1 MKSARAGAART
12 IVAAAILMA
21 LPQPAQA
28 LDWAVNTLDD
38 LDDGTCD
45 GTHCS
50 LREALASLG
59 SNDTVSFDFTSTG
72 QTTFTIAINSG
83 LLIDAGEVIIDG
95 LDCTG
100 CGTVASNTNSV
111 SAGFNSAL
119 AVRIEPSGTYSGG
132 PLLTIEGNDVG
143 VIGLNLDGGPGSA
156 VVVDGEG
163 TILEDLWIGTSISG
177 GAGIGNTGNGIE
189 TLVAPDLEILDC
201 LISGNAANGI
211 SISDP
216 ASDRPIIQGSIIGLD
231 VTGTTPDGNSGHGI
245 YILGNGAD
253 IVRPTI
259 GGTSASE
266 GNLVSGN
273 TGDGIHLKDKILGEN
288 LTATQSYG
296 VIANNI
302 VGTNGAVTVALPNGG
317 SGLRLQASPGGGN
330 EPEELWVVDN
340 VFSGNGGAGIWLEG
354 TKEIVIHNN
363 AVGTDIA
370 GTAQLGNAGAG
381 IYLAGALVAGGH
393 DTKDH
398 EIGAIGAGNIVAY
411 NEGVGVHVH
420 RRQTSGSGEKVKE
433 NPIRGNS
440 IYGNGGTGGAL
451 GIDLESDSSGPGPTT
466 PAANACT
473 NDDTMGNRGIGRP
486 EITSAD
492 YAAGTLT
499 VVGTSCS
506 NAVVDVYLA
515 DGDPS
520 GYGEPMT
527 YLGSV
532 TASGTA
538 WTLTTAA
545 TGLANND
552 PITALQTDSELE
564 TSESALNVALL
575 SCDDDGDGVD
585 STIVDCGGTDCDDT
599 DPTTYPGATELCDG
613 VDNGCN
619 GSVPANEADGDGD
632 GEMICAGDC
641 DDTSAAINT
650 SATEVCDGVDTDCDT
665 VIPAD
670 ETDDDGDGD
679 NECGDGDCDDTDLT
693 IFVGATETCDGV
705 DEDCDTVVDN
715 GFDGDGDTVT
725 SCGPDGIASNADD
738 DCDDTNSSIFP
749 GATDTPDDGI
759 DQDCSGTDTITCF
772 VDNDGDGWGSASTLL
787 APDGDCTGTG
797 EATGTGDCDD
807 NDGAVFPGQ
816 TEACNGIDD
825 SCAGSLGASEIDADS
840 DGEMACAGDCDDTAA
855 AINTSATE
863 VCDAIDN
870 DCDTTVDEGFD
881 ADGDGV
887 TTCGPDGIANNTDDD
902 CDDTASGIFPGATD
916 TPDDGIDQDCSGAD
930 TVTCYVDGDGD
941 GVGDGV
947 LLAADGDCTDTG
959 EAAVDGDCDD
969 AVATIFPGATETCD
983 GVDQDCDTDIDEDFD
998 GDGDGY
1004 AAGTGC
1010 PAPVDCDDTNAAI
1023 NPGALEICDTIDN
1036 NCDGQID
1043 EEADGDGDG
1052 FTNCQGDCDDGNA
1065 TVFPGATEACDGLDT
1080 DCDTTLPADEA
1091 DADSDGEMACA
1102 GDCDDADASINT
1114 TAAEVCDGVDQ
1125 DCDSLVDEGFDADG
1139 DGVTTCGADG
1149 VSGNADDDCDD
1160 GDAAVLPGGTETCDG
1175 VDEDCDGS
1183 IDEDFDGDGDGF
1195 VAGAGCPGVLDCD
1208 DTNAAVNP
1216 DATEAC
1222 DGIDNNCDGQIDE
1235 EADNDGDGFT
1245 NCTGDCDDTNA
1256 AINPSASETCDGV
1269 DEDCDGAL
1277 PADEA
1282 DADNDGEMECDGDCD
1297 DADAA
1302 VNTSAAEVCDTV
1314 DNDCDGTVDEG
1325 LDLDGD
1331 GFLPCVDDCDD
1342 DDADVH
1348 PDADELCDGID
1359 QDCDGDLDEDFDV
1372 DGDGVTSCGDDG
1384 TDGTEDDDCDDDDDT
1399 VHPGATEVCDGVDN
1413 DCDGDIDEVVDE
1425 DGDGVTGCDGDC
1437 DDNDDTVYPGADE
1450 LCDGL
1455 DNDCDELVPD
1465 VETDDDGDGDSEC
1478 GDGDCDDEDAT
1489 VFVGAEEVCED
1500 DIDQDCDGADTL
1512 CEDVVPGDV
1521 DVTLGEVPGCQD
1533 CASVSPGG
1541 GGGAWLLLVL
1551 IGALRR
1557 RRTA

>member
-1 MKSARAGAART
+1 MSRLTRRTFAATVAAGAMLAAMPSFAQDELVINSFGGSYEKTHRDLVITPFEEKYGVKVKVVTAYSADTLAQLRAQKENPQFDVVHFSGGLET
-12 IVAAAILMA
+12 IAASEELLAPIKPADLSNYGQMYPFAVEGIEKGVGPMYKVAAIGLLYNTEEVSPAPTSWMDLTNPAYAKSVLLTDAAANTYGMLGMLMMNK
-21 LPQPAQA
+21 
-28 LDWAVNTLDD
+28 VNGGTLDD
-38 LDDGTCD
+38 
-45 GTHCS
+45 
-50 LREALASLG
+50 
-59 SNDTVSFDFTSTG
+59 V
-72 QTTFTIAINSG
+72 QP
-83 LLIDAGEVIIDG
+83 G
-95 LDCTG
+95 LDFVG
-100 CGTVASNTNSV
+100 KLLKGGATVISKSPEIQQNFAQ
-111 SAGFNSAL
+111 GSAL
-119 AVRIEPSGTYSGG
+119 IAPYAQDYAFT
-132 PLLTIEGNDVG
+132 LTKA
-143 VIGLNLDGGPGSA
+143 GLP
-156 VVVDGEG
+156 VKFGE
-163 TILEDLWIGTSISG
+163 
-177 GAGIGNTGNGIE
+177 
-189 TLVAPDLEILDC
+189 APF
-201 LISGNAANGI
+201 A
-211 SISDP
+211 
-216 ASDRPIIQGSIIGLD
+216 QW
-231 VTGTTPDGNSGHGI
+231 
-245 YILGNGAD
+245 
-253 IVRPTI
+253 
-259 GGTSASE
+259 
-266 GNLVSGN
+266 
-273 TGDGIHLKDKILGEN
+273 
-288 LTATQSYG
+288 
-296 VIANNI
+296 IANNI
-302 VGTNGAVTVALPNGG
+302 VGTNGATSVALPNGG

-340 VFSGNGGAGIWLEG
+340 VFSGNGAAGIWLEG
-354 TKEIVIHNN
+354 TKEIVVHNN

-381 IYLAGALVAGGH
+381 IYLAGALLSGGH

-564 TSESALNVALL
+564 TSESAQNVALL

-772 VDNDGDGWGSASTLL
+772 VDNDGDGWGSASTVL

-797 EATGTGDCDD
+797 EATGTGDC
-807 NDGAVFPGQ
+807 NDTNGAVFPGQ
-816 TEACNGIDD
+816 TEACNGVDD

-902 CDDTASGIFPGATD
+902 CDDTSALVLPGAGELCDAIDQDCDGTVDEGFDGDGDGVTTCGPDGIANNTDDDCDDTASGIFPGATD

-947 LLAADGDCTDTG
+947 LLAIDGDCTDTG

-969 AVATIFPGATETCD
+969 AVATVFPGATETCD
-983 GVDQDCDTDIDEDFD
+983 GIDQDCDTLVDEDFD

-1023 NPGALEICDTIDN
+1023 NPGALEI
-1036 NCDGQID
+1036 Q
-1043 EEADGDGDG
+1043 
-1052 FTNCQGDCDDGNA
+1052 
-1065 TVFPGATEACDGLDT
+1065 
-1080 DCDTTLPADEA
+1080 
-1091 DADSDGEMACA
+1091 
-1102 GDCDDADASINT
+1102 
-1114 TAAEVCDGVDQ
+1114 
-1125 DCDSLVDEGFDADG
+1125 
-1139 DGVTTCGADG
+1139 
-1149 VSGNADDDCDD
+1149 
-1160 GDAAVLPGGTETCDG
+1160 
-1175 VDEDCDGS
+1175 
-1183 IDEDFDGDGDGF
+1183 
-1195 VAGAGCPGVLDCD
+1195 
-1208 DTNAAVNP
+1208 
-1216 DATEAC
+1216 
-1222 DGIDNNCDGQIDE
+1222 
-1235 EADNDGDGFT
+1235 
-1245 NCTGDCDDTNA
+1245 
-1256 AINPSASETCDGV
+1256 
-1269 DEDCDGAL
+1269 
-1277 PADEA
+1277 
-1282 DADNDGEMECDGDCD
+1282 
-1297 DADAA
+1297 
-1302 VNTSAAEVCDTV
+1302 
-1314 DNDCDGTVDEG
+1314 
-1325 LDLDGD
+1325 
-1331 GFLPCVDDCDD
+1331 
-1342 DDADVH
+1342 
-1348 PDADELCDGID
+1348 
-1359 QDCDGDLDEDFDV
+1359 
-1372 DGDGVTSCGDDG
+1372 
-1384 TDGTEDDDCDDDDDT
+1384 
-1399 VHPGATEVCDGVDN
+1399 
-1413 DCDGDIDEVVDE
+1413 
-1425 DGDGVTGCDGDC
+1425 
-1437 DDNDDTVYPGADE
+1437 
-1450 LCDGL
+1450 
-1455 DNDCDELVPD
+1455 
-1465 VETDDDGDGDSEC
+1465 
-1478 GDGDCDDEDAT
+1478 
-1489 VFVGAEEVCED
+1489 
-1500 DIDQDCDGADTL
+1500 
-1512 CEDVVPGDV
+1512 
-1521 DVTLGEVPGCQD
+1521 
-1533 CASVSPGG
+1533 
-1541 GGGAWLLLVL
+1541 LLN
-1551 IGALRR
+1551 R
-1557 RRTA
+1557 